1 MTLIIDKV
9 LEPFEPVEAIREW
22 IFEDLDLGGVSWTYR
37 LLWNDRAERYT
48 IDVYNSDGTKAIYG
62 KRLVPNYPLFWAST
76 GRKPEGGYLMLYDTG
91 DPQAR
96 EQCTYEGL
104 GYRWQ
109 LVWLVDDGIDTS
121 APTPWSITVP

>member
-9 LEPFEPVEAIREW
+9 LDPFEPVEAVREW

-37 LLWNDRAERYT
+37 LHWNDRAERWS
-48 IDVYNSDGTKAIYG
+48 IDVYTDDGEKAIYG
-62 KRLVPNYPLFWAST
+62 KRLVPNYPLFWANT
-76 GRKPEGGYLMLYDTG
+76 GRRPEGGYLMLHDTG
-91 DPQAR
+91 DPEAR

-109 LVWLVDDGIDTS
+109 LVWLVDDGLDADPVRPWTIT
-121 APTPWSITVP
+121 AP